1 MQGIGNN
8 AESQM
13 DEISKLAGLLAEIR
27 ATASRPP
34 LVSRDDAVSVEAILS
49 RLAII
54 AKCEASLTKTIE
66 PEIGAITQLEDGT
79 SKD

>member
-1 MQGIGNN
+1 
-8 AESQM
+8 M

-34 LVSRDDAVSVEAILS
+34 LVSRDAVSVEAILS

-54 AKCEASLTKTIE
+54 AKCETSLTKTIE
-66 PEIGAITQLEDGT
+66 PETEPRRVYRRPFGLSYAAMLVRPA
-79 SKD
+79 

>member
-1 MQGIGNN
+1 
-8 AESQM
+8 M

-34 LVSRDDAVSVEAILS
+34 LVSRNAVSVEAILS

-66 PEIGAITQLEDGT
+66 PETAAITQLEDGT